1 MRLLVAEDERDL
13 AEVLGIYL
21 ERHNYAVDVV
31 NDGRAALDHGL
42 SGAYDAIILDILM
55 PRMDGITVLRRL
67 REAGVETPV
76 MMLTAKG
83 QKEDRILGFDS
94 GADDYLPKPFAPDE
108 LLSRIRALLRRR
120 SGYQPQLMAFG
131 DIRLD
136 SGTSVLSC
144 GGRSEELPRREFQI
158 LELLMGAPTRAFSAD
173 EILER
178 IWGWDAEAEVN
189 TVWVHISNLRKRL
202 KALGSSVQIK
212 AVRGLGYRLVAGGAG
227 DTGGAG
233 GVAAPEV
240 AR

>member
-21 ERHNYAVDVV
+21 ERNHFAVDVV
-31 NDGRAALDHGL
+31 NDGRAALDHAL

-55 PRMDGITVLRRL
+55 PKMDGITVLKRL
-67 REAGVETPV
+67 REAGILAPV

-120 SGYQPQLMAFG
+120 SGYQPQVMRFG
-131 DIRLD
+131 DLALD

-144 GGRSEELPRREFQI
+144 GEGSEELPRREFQI
-158 LELLMGAPTRAFSAD
+158 LELLMGAPSRAFSAD

-178 IWGWDAEAEVN
+178 IWGWDAEAEVS

-202 KALGSSVQIK
+202 KSLGSSVQIK
-212 AVRGLGYRLVAGGAG
+212 AVRGLGYRLVAEEDASDAGASA
-227 DTGGAG
+227 GA
-233 GVAAPEV
+233 P
-240 AR
+240 RP